1 MSFASSQ
8 RDLRIPLVAGG
19 CAAFGAALV
28 VASTTIGSAKILAG
42 LLGAFGLL
50 AAAYVSGNVRLF
62 CLWGAMLTLPFDLS
76 KRFGPVM
83 AKMGGETAFRV
94 EMSDP
99 FWLVLLAFLLR
110 DIWQERLP
118 GLRVPRVTFY
128 WMAIMAM
135 GVVAAALGTWRTSA
149 AHETVRMFKVM
160 LLFLTLCNEL
170 VRPGRVLHCAGALTL
185 GVLVQAC
192 VGVAQYWT
200 RAHLGLE
207 ILGETG
213 AGTIDQLMTDSVR
226 TARAF
231 RAGGFLTHP
240 NIFGAFLAA
249 LLPMAVAFF
258 LLPVNRAAQGFFFAG
273 SVLGMAALLATQSR
287 SGWVSFSVSFFVLL
301 VLMSLHPE
309 LRKRSLLTGAVAVCA
324 LLTVSLVFIGP
335 ISRRLFESRDV
346 AMRGRMEWLGDAK
359 RTIAARPYL
368 GWGLN
373 SYVFAVPPFTRY
385 GARLAKDRYTGGGTA
400 PPGWWHPPVHN
411 IYLLWWAETG
421 VVGLALHLAVVG
433 GILGTG
439 LRNLRVRNEVLF
451 AANAAAL
458 SGLVAFLADGFFSPS
473 LRANAILR
481 VFWVLAAII
490 MAVKYSRMKEGG
502 EARAMTASSG
512 VRP

>member
-1 MSFASSQ
+1 MSFALIQ
-8 RDLRIPLVAGG
+8 RDLRIPLLAGG
-19 CAAFGAALV
+19 FAVLGAALV
-28 VASTTIGSAKILAG
+28 LGPSMMGSTKILAG
-42 LLGAFGLL
+42 LLGAFGLV
-50 AAAYVSGNVRLF
+50 AGAYVSGNVRLF

-118 GLRVPRVTFY
+118 GLRVPRITFA

-135 GVVAAALGTWRTSA
+135 GAVAAVLGTWRTSA
-149 AHETVRMFKVM
+149 AHETFRMFKVM

-170 VRPGRVLHCAGALTL
+170 VRPGRVLHCAAALTL
-185 GVLVQAC
+185 GLLVQAC
-192 VGVAQYWT
+192 VGVGQYWT

-207 ILGETG
+207 MLGETG
-213 AGTIDQLMTDSVR
+213 AGTIDQLMSDSVR
-226 TARAF
+226 TSRAF
-231 RAGGFLTHP
+231 RAGAFLTHP

-249 LLPMAVAFF
+249 LLPMTVAFF
-258 LLPVNRAAQGFFFAG
+258 LLKVNRVAQAFFFAG

-287 SGWVSFSVSFFVLL
+287 SGWVSFAVSFLVLL
-301 VLMSLHPE
+301 VVMSLHPE
-309 LRKRSLLTGAVAVCA
+309 LRKRSILTGGIAVCG
-324 LLTVSLVFIGP
+324 LLTVSLIFIGP
-335 ISRRLFESRDV
+335 ITRRLFESKDV
-346 AMRGRMEWLGDAK
+346 AMRGRMEWVGDAK

-421 VVGLALHLAVVG
+421 AVGLALHLAVIG
-433 GILGTG
+433 GLLGTS
-439 LRNLRVRNEVLF
+439 LRNLRVKNEVLF
-451 AANAAAL
+451 SANAAAL
-458 SGLVAFLADGFFSPS
+458 SGILAFLADGFFSPS

-490 MAVKYSRMKEGG
+490 MAVKYWRLGQRDG
-502 EARAMTASSG
+502 EEPA
-512 VRP
+512 